1 MQMQVNNMSQMVI
14 VWGQIH
20 LDISNVSHYK
30 HTRCILGQ
38 HMREGI
44 AEVKSVHQSTE
55 VICYM
60 SPKVQQLGNMSD
72 RTACVGMSVNDTR
85 AHTHS
90 YMCVPFTHAAQSQRD
105 PVPLLCS
112 ILINPAM
119 TERVWQVMYVLRLG

>member
-85 AHTHS
+85 AHTH
-90 YMCVPFTHAAQSQRD
+90 THTCACRSHTRHS
-105 PVPLLCS
+105 PKGIRFLCS
-112 ILINPAM
+112 VAF
-119 TERVWQVMYVLRLG
+119 

>member
-1 MQMQVNNMSQMVI
+1 MQMQVNNMSQVVI

-72 RTACVGMSVNDTR
+72 RTACVGT
-85 AHTHS
+85 HTHTCACRS
-90 YMCVPFTHAAQSQRD
+90 HTRHNPKGIRF
-105 PVPLLCS
+105 LCS
-112 ILINPAM
+112 VAF
-119 TERVWQVMYVLRLG
+119 